1 MTEEYN
7 IEERSKDV
15 KPEDVST
22 DKAEKAGNGTIP
34 ATEEPSH
41 SDEEV
46 PSLEE
51 AFKEQAREDKSCP
64 IGNFH
69 AAPDSGRRLPDS
81 ADATPPD
88 WRHSALCSLH
98 HYLYIKPLQLPEE
111 DAGN

>member
-46 PSLEE
+46 
-51 AFKEQAREDKSCP
+51 
-64 IGNFH
+64 H
-69 AAPDSGRRLPDS
+69 LPDQEGDVERHPHAGEGQALLRS
-81 ADATPPD
+81 FLTPCVY
-88 WRHSALCSLH
+88 RCRVLRRNARR
-98 HYLYIKPLQLPEE
+98 
-111 DAGN
+111 GNPQRQGPAAQFARGH